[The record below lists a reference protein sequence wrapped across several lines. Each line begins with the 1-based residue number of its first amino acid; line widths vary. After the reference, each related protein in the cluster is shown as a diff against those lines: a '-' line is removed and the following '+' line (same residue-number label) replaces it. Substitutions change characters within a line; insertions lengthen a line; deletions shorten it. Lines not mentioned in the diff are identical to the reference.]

1 MTAIISLLI
10 IISISLLITRIGTLA
25 FVHTGLSKE
34 VAKFQSRSAYLGV
47 GFTTQESELVV
58 KNPVRRKILTFLIF
72 TGNAGIITT
81 VSTVLFSFLSLQE
94 TGFLSVEMLVLA
106 SGIGLLIFLGYSDFI
121 DRKLSVII
129 EGLLKKST
137 YLDVKDYYSLLN
149 LEGDYRVSELKVEQG
164 DWVSQKALK
173 ELQLDKEGVLIL
185 GIKRANGEYIGAPYG
200 KTKIKENDILIL
212 YGESSG
218 LKNLEERKKG
228 ITGDEEHENA
238 VSEQNE
244 KKEKQDIK

>member
-58 KNPVRRKILTFLIF
+58 KNPARRKILTFLIF

-81 VSTVLFSFLSLQE
+81 ISTVIFSFLSLQE
-94 TGFLSVEMLVLA
+94 TGFLSVEMLVLLG
-106 SGIGLLIFLGYSDFI
+106 GIGLLIFLGYSDFI
-121 DRKLSVII
+121 DRKLSFII
-129 EGLLKKST
+129 EKLLKKYT

-149 LEGDYRVSELKVEQG
+149 LEAGYRVSELKVEQG
-164 DWVSQKALK
+164 GWVSQKVLR

-185 GIKRANGEYIGAPYG
+185 GIKRANGDYIGAPCG

-212 YGESSG
+212 YGESSR

-244 KKEKQDIK
+244 KRDMQDNK